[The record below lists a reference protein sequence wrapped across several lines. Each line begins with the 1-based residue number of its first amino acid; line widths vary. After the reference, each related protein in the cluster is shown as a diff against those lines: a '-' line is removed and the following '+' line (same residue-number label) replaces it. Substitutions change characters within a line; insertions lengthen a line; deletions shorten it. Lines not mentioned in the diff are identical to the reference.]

1 MLRDSMAKI
10 WKNTGK
16 TVIMVTHDPLDA
28 AVLGTR
34 IIRLAGKPAKIVQDY
49 PNDLPFPRDPSDA
62 KAFAEKM
69 IDDAKRFA

>member
-1 MLRDSMAKI
+1 
-10 WKNTGK
+10 
-16 TVIMVTHDPLDA
+16 MVTHDPLDA

-49 PNDLPFPRDPSDA
+49 PNDLQFPRDHSDA
-62 KAFAEKM
+62 KAFVKKM